1 MNIVKPCIISI
12 GKPSIV
18 LVVTSVS
25 VFVFIFQ
32 IELLEMV
39 LLYYKYYE
47 HPVDNFCILA
57 QKFKVC
63 TSS

>member
-1 MNIVKPCIISI
+1 MNIVKHSIIRI
-12 GKPSIV
+12 GKPSIIW
-18 LVVTSVS
+18 VVTSVS
-25 VFVFIFQ
+25 VSVFIFQ

-47 HPVDNFCILA
+47 HPVDNFCLLA